1 MRSIE
6 DSRARRSLNSS
17 GSPSRPSNATSSAAV
32 RARIWN
38 PSLPRDA
45 KGASSRAPR
54 RNGRCGSSSK
64 RTTRRLWSVTASC
77 GKSAR
82 ALGSLLPPRAGRS
95 ATSWVGHSKED
106 AGCHRARRA
115 SEKCFQGASKGGRP
129 RASDLCG
136 RVLDQHR
143 HGAQRERAYAKA
155 PRNWGR
161 NVTLISSIT
170 TEGMGPSV
178 SIEGS
183 PETKSFS
190 LYMRNVLIPR
200 LRAGQIV
207 LMDNLSMHKSKW
219 VRDLV
224 EEKGCQLWLLPSS
237 SPDMN
242 PIKEALSKVKNFVRK
257 AKVRTL
263 EALFVV
269 TGGALEVVSK
279 EDARGFFEACGYHTP
294 QDHSL

>member
-1 MRSIE
+1 MDTQKKTLGAIERDEEARSAFRERLRGVDPERLIFVDE
-6 DSRARRSLNSS
+6 SS
-17 GSPSRPSNATSSAAV
+17 TNIAMVPPYA
-32 RARIWN
+32 
-38 PSLPRDA
+38 
-45 KGASSRAPR
+45 RAP
-54 RNGRCGSSSK
+54 
-64 RTTRRLWSVTASC
+64 
-77 GKSAR
+77 
-82 ALGSLLPPRAGRS
+82 
-95 ATSWVGHSKED
+95 
-106 AGCHRARRA
+106 
-115 SEKCFQGASKGGRP
+115 KG
-129 RASDLCG
+129 
-136 RVLDQHR
+136 
-143 HGAQRERAYAKA
+143 ERAYAKA

-183 PETKSFS
+183 PETESFS